1 MTDMDIA
8 ETARLLG
15 VSERTIRRWLRQGRL
30 AGYRLGG
37 RIRISEQAAREAAR
51 PYGTIGSAGPGPD
64 LPAGASGPEP
74 GLDTIVAWL
83 NSPDRLRERR
93 ERAARMMDEIR
104 ARSKPPTGPN
114 DTAQA
119 YLRQMRAEQDEKA
132 DRILGLGR
140 P

>member
-15 VSERTIRRWLRQGRL
+15 VSERTVRRWLRQGRL

-51 PYGTIGSAGPGPD
+51 PYGTTAVGEEVRRPTDTGPI
-64 LPAGASGPEP
+64 L
-74 GLDTIVAWL
+74 AWL
-83 NSPDRLRERR
+83 TSPERLRERR
-93 ERAARMMDEIR
+93 ERAALLMDEIR
-104 ARSKPPTGPN
+104 ASSKPPGGPN

-140 P
+140 H